1 MKKMCFFITL
11 LPFLGFG
18 QKQILSFG
26 ARADSTGAIFLIQQV
41 VTLAGDT
48 THTTANAIR
57 FLNASAAIPAVLD
70 IRERVRADSTVLS
83 AAALDNRR
91 HATELDLILGAL
103 SQIVRAGGQATE
115 QETAEQEIA
124 RLREENKRLR
134 KGKN

>member
-83 AAALDNRR
+83 TAVFDNRR
-91 HATELDLILGAL
+91 HAVELDLILDAL
-103 SQIVRAGGQATE
+103 GKIVRSGGESTE
-115 QETAEQEIA
+115 GETVEQEIA
-124 RLREENKRLR
+124 RLREENKRLKKR
-134 KGKN
+134 KN